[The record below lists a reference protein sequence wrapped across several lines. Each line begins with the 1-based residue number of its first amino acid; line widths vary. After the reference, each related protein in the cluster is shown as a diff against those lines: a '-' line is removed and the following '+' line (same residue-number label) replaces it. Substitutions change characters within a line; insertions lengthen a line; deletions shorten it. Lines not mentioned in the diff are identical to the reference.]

1 MKLIFYIFLIF
12 FSKSVLSAEA
22 YSDREVI
29 ISKKIFFHQFLI
41 DEKLILPTKDL
52 NVLWY
57 SEKNRLSQ
65 VNKKLEILSQIGIGS
80 RNLNRKYSI
89 TNFFLKTPAS
99 GITKNLNLDP
109 RWLEVNQKYNPI
121 LRKNDRIVIH
131 NSDKNNNFYLF
142 KGNELCKV
150 RINNKL
156 NIFDYLDICE
166 LKVDSFLWIIDSKG
180 NYKKFGVSDWNN
192 NENIPISAGSLVIT
206 DSFEFKNKF
215 FLKK

>member
-1 MKLIFYIFLIF
+1 M
-12 FSKSVLSAEA
+12 
-22 YSDREVI
+22 
-29 ISKKIFFHQFLI
+29 
-41 DEKLILPTKDL
+41 
-52 NVLWY
+52 LWY

-121 LRKNDRIVIH
+121 LSKNDRIVIH

-142 KGNELCKV
+142 TG
-150 RINNKL
+150 
-156 NIFDYLDICE
+156 
-166 LKVDSFLWIIDSKG
+166 
-180 NYKKFGVSDWNN
+180 
-192 NENIPISAGSLVIT
+192 
-206 DSFEFKNKF
+206 
-215 FLKK
+215 